1 MNHTI
6 RRNFEFTTVNCV
18 NCSVGI
24 LVREKRSPVP
34 PDRVD
39 VGLYHDFEVPLEQLE
54 YQIIGVVSDLY
65 PETLL
70 NDEGA

>member
-1 MNHTI
+1 
-6 RRNFEFTTVNCV
+6 
-18 NCSVGI
+18 VGI